1 MRACASRSVRTT
13 PCSSTPG
20 SSTPPRRRAARG
32 SPTASSPL
40 WRNTRSTPHSR
51 RRIRR
56 GPCAPT
62 WTPGSREGTNGD
74 RLAGA
79 AWPAVG
85 DTPDLA
91 AGRPVVACG
100 QHRRADS
107 GRELGAGP
115 LPSRPA
121 RRAHTVRAQ
130 FAGPRLRPRPRHR
143 CLIPVLPAARREVVP
158 DRGRL
163 PHGPSGLR
171 LTPPPRTPLTIQD
184 FAMSLDGIVGSLH
197 LENPIF
203 VGHSMG
209 AQVVTELLV
218 LGKQA
223 SKIVHEAGAVLV
235 GPPVN
240 AAERRLRTQ
249 LVRFAQSSRHE
260 SNEVRR
266 LATNAYLACGV
277 DWFATVVPSMTAYPI
292 EERIRLLPCPV
303 TFLRGEYDEVAPQAW
318 IDFLG
323 REAGADV
330 DDERAGS

>member
-1 MRACASRSVRTT
+1 MVID
-13 PCSSTPG
+13 
-20 SSTPPRRRAARG
+20 
-32 SPTASSPL
+32 
-40 WRNTRSTPHSR
+40 WRVLR
-51 RRIRR
+51 
-56 GPCAPT
+56 
-62 WTPGSREGTNGD
+62 
-74 RLAGA
+74 
-79 AWPAVG
+79 
-85 DTPDLA
+85 
-91 AGRPVVACG
+91 
-100 QHRRADS
+100 
-107 GRELGAGP
+107 
-115 LPSRPA
+115 
-121 RRAHTVRAQ
+121 
-130 FAGPRLRPRPRHR
+130 GPRLETRPIWQRDDPLSHVASTV
-143 CLIPVLPAARREVVP
+143 VLTAGGNWVRVHYLP
-158 DRGRL
+158 G
-163 PHGPSGLR
+163 PHGVP
-171 LTPPPRTPLTIQD
+171 TPFGHNSQDPDFVLVHGIGVSSRYFLPLAEKLSRIGDVYLMDLPGFASLPRPRTPLTIQD

-197 LENPIF
+197 LENPVF

-277 DWFATVVPSMTAYPI
+277 DWFATVVPSMMAYPI

-330 DDERAGS
+330 DDERAGSCTHVTVHGAAHSVIYDHDEDVYNAVMHLLEHHAPT